1 METTIINLFAGP
13 GTGKSTTAAGIFH
26 FMKLAGVNAELV
38 TEFPK
43 DLVWAE
49 RFSCLSCQPYIFGEQ
64 YYRLYR
70 LLDKVKF
77 IITDSPILL
86 SIVYNKD
93 YPASFNKAVIDIFN
107 SMNNWNFYLKRG
119 SHPYNPKGRSQTLK
133 EAEQI
138 DEGIVRA
145 LLDNHIPVSTIEAD
159 VTAAERIFQL
169 AIDKP

>member
-1 METTIINLFAGP
+1 
-13 GTGKSTTAAGIFH
+13 
-26 FMKLAGVNAELV
+26 MKLAGVNAELV

-43 DLVWAE
+43 DLTWSE

-70 LLDKVKF
+70 LVNKVKF

-86 SIVYNKD
+86 SIIYNKD
-93 YPASFNKAVIDIFN
+93 YPISFNKSVIDIFN

-119 SHPYNPKGRSQTLK
+119 SRPYNPRGRNQTLK

-138 DEGIVRA
+138 DEEIVRA
-145 LLDNHIPVSTIEAD
+145 LLDNRIPVSTIEAD
-159 VTAAERIFQL
+159 VTAAEKIFQL